1 MDGLDGHC
9 FAALYVRDG
18 FNDPERAITK
28 TILELNAERL
38 VWDVPVEDWLTSLNT
53 ADLDTLPIAISVY
66 HDKNDNGKLDKNSF
80 GLPTERYGFS
90 NDPARGFGPPRF
102 SQTAMPLGPLLQ
114 KDAGVEIQLH

>member
-1 MDGLDGHC
+1 MDGLSGHC

-28 TILELNAERL
+28 IILDLNAERL

-53 ADLDTLPIAISVY
+53 TDLDTLPIAISVY

-114 KDAGVEIQLH
+114 NDASVQIRLH